1 MTTIIET
8 VPLLVL
14 YEASIWASVLLERRA
29 DAQRHV
35 PVGT

>member
-1 MTTIIET
+1 VTTTIET

-29 DAQRHV
+29 ERRTTY
-35 PVGT
+35 PIGT

>member
-1 MTTIIET
+1 MET

-14 YEASIWASVLLERRA
+14 YEASIWASVLLERRSERA
-29 DAQRHV
+29 ATS